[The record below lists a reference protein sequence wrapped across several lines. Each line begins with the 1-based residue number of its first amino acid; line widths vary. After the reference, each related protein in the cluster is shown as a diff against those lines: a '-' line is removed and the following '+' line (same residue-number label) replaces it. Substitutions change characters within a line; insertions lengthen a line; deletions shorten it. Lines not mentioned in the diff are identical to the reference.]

1 MELKYILQALRDT
14 AERHPNDIIANAAS
28 ALAVR
33 LESINTTFGIRA
45 ADVTDTERDLIRY
58 VMHNRLAVK
67 GADHRVTS
75 DYM

>member
-28 ALAVR
+28 SLAVK
-33 LESINTTFGIRA
+33 LESINTTFGIRTK
-45 ADVTDTERDLIRY
+45 DITDTDRALIRY
-58 VMHNRLAVK
+58 VTSNRLAVK
-67 GADHRVTS
+67 GADTRVTS